1 MLPGKDDVHQ
11 LHCCI
16 HSQTWNAYLPF
27 STYLYWSTICPT
39 EQWLNPHGNTVTS
52 HYLLKNIMFK
62 HGKRVSCRESF
73 AVQVWLPHL
82 LLTSLYKCYIPES
95 MFI

>member
-1 MLPGKDDVHQ
+1 MIPGKDDVHQ

-27 STYLYWSTICPT
+27 CTSLYWSTMRPT
-39 EQWLNPHGNTVTS
+39 EQWLNSHSKTVSS

-62 HGKRVSCRESF
+62 HGKPVSFSESF
-73 AVQVWLPHL
+73 AV
-82 LLTSLYKCYIPES
+82 
-95 MFI
+95 